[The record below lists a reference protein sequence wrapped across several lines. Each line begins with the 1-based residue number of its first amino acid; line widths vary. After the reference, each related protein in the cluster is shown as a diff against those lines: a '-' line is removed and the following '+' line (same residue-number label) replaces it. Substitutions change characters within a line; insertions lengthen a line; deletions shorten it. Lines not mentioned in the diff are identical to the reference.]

1 MATYLSNDFRS
12 GLKIMFEGEP
22 YAIESSE
29 FVKPGKGQAFARVKM
44 RRLLTG
50 TRVEKTFKST
60 DSAEGADVVD
70 MTLQDNAECIVTLWN
85 NKAIAVQAPNFIEAE
100 VIETDPGLKGD
111 TAGTGGKPAKLAT
124 GAVVKVPLFV
134 QIGEVVKV
142 DTRSGEYVSRVK

>member
-50 TRVEKTFKST
+50 SRVEETFKST
-60 DSAEGADVVD
+60 DSAEGADVR
-70 MTLQDNAECIVTLWN
+70 
-85 NKAIAVQAPNFIEAE
+85 
-100 VIETDPGLKGD
+100 D
-111 TAGTGGKPAKLAT
+111 TAR
-124 GAVVKVPLFV
+124 
-134 QIGEVVKV
+134 
-142 DTRSGEYVSRVK
+142 RSPRRRNVARAHHRVLHLRVTWRRP